1 MTASS
6 LAGTYSNS
14 ASLRVNHIQHLN
26 KNTSAVHSANLSTD
40 YFTNRQDRYIKFG
53 ETKALSNYFSDLL
66 ETIGSFSYSLQP
78 PVPTKDSAASYSLQ
92 LQNTADPV
100 LSSSEFKTQA
110 YSRMRDFLTKYSD
123 NNANQSQASSAEL
136 DTVVYPIVQM
146 APLGIRQDEKAT
158 LRILDLIHEHGQGLT
173 PKEYMQVHLTSGY
186 FNFTQRYKE
195 YILKTA
201 AKFEFLTASP
211 KVSHLI
217 WLKVL
222 ISYPNLQW

>member
-1 MTASS
+1 MGLMTASS

-66 ETIGSFSYSLQP
+66 ETVGSFSYTLQP

-158 LRILDLIHEHGQGLT
+158 LRILDVIHEHGQGLT

-211 KVSHLI
+211 TVSHLI
-217 WLKVL
+217 
-222 ISYPNLQW
+222 